1 VLVLT
6 VVVVMVVVVV
16 VPVVLLPRR
25 HGVRRRVLL
34 PPVPRPVH
42 LDLLPPALLAAERR
56 VTSARSKNL
65 KFPPATESLLG
76 EEDERNDNGRA
87 CT

>member
-6 VVVVMVVVVV
+6 VVVVVV

-25 HGVRRRVLL
+25 HCVRRRVLL

-42 LDLLPPALLAAERR
+42 LDLLTPALFAAERR
-56 VTSARSKNL
+56 VTSASSKKL
-65 KFPPATESLLG
+65 ELPRAAEISARQARRTE
-76 EEDERNDNGRA
+76 R
-87 CT
+87 